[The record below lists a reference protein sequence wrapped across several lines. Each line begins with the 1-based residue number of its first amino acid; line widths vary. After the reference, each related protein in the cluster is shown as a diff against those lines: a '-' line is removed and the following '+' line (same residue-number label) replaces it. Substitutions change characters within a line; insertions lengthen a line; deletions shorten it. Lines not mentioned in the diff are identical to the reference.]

1 VPIAASGKKTARIVK
16 GAELKVYKGGSH
28 GLAQV
33 DPEIFNADP
42 ARLLALVSATCGPA
56 SAFYTALRK
65 RRCHQ
70 INAPGFAAVESAC
83 NQQLRPF
90 SPLLQES
97 IVPSVKAV
105 ALPLLTVKQ
114 WPA

>member
-1 VPIAASGKKTARIVK
+1 VHSTQPSEKDDVIKST
-16 GAELKVYKGGSH
+16 
-28 GLAQV
+28 
-33 DPEIFNADP
+33 
-42 ARLLALVSATCGPA
+42 LLASL
-56 SAFYTALRK
+56 
-65 RRCHQ
+65 
-70 INAPGFAAVESAC
+70 ESAC